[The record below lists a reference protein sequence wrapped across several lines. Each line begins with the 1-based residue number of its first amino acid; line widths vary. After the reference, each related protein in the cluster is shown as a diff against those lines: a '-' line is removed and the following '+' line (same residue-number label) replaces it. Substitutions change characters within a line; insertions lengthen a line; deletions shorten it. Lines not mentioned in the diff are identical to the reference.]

1 MRLPRRHLLAGL
13 SAGLG
18 LPVHVALAQRAGAW
32 PDRPVRII
40 VPFPPGGSN
49 DTVAR
54 ILQPRL
60 QELLGKPV
68 VVDNRGGA
76 SGSVGAAE
84 AARAAPDGY
93 TWVLVN
99 DTLAAN
105 DTLMSLPYKAT
116 ESFSYATVVGTCPY
130 ALVTQAGSPYR
141 SFNDVVAAAKAT
153 PNSLNYA
160 TTGAGSL
167 AHIATVLLQQQREF
181 SLVHVPYRGG
191 GPALQDVLAG
201 HVPLF
206 MSNIVI
212 LLQHL
217 RAGTL
222 RALGVTS
229 PAPSRFLDGVATFAS
244 QGFSNFNALTYW
256 ALVGPAGIP
265 EPIVTTMHAT
275 IARVLQEPQIRQRM
289 EEQGADILASSPAET
304 AAFIRGEA
312 AKWGAVIRDNNIRAE
327 T

>member
-1 MRLPRRHLLAGL
+1 MRGKAAPGR
-13 SAGLG
+13 
-18 LPVHVALAQRAGAW
+18 W
-32 PDRPVRII
+32 PAVRII

-60 QELLGKPV
+60 QEILGRPI

-76 SGSVGAAE
+76 SGSVGANE
-84 AARAAPDGY
+84 AQRSPPDGY
-93 TWVLVN
+93 TWILVN

-105 DTLMSLPYKAT
+105 DTLLSLPYKAT
-116 ESFSYATVVGTCPY
+116 ENFSYATVVGTCPY
-130 ALVTQAGSPYR
+130 AFVTQPGAPWR
-141 SFNDVVAAAKAT
+141 SFADVVTAARAA
-153 PNSLNYA
+153 PGSLNYA

-167 AHIATVLLQQQREF
+167 AHIATVLLAQQRDIR
-181 SLVHVPYRGG
+181 LTHVPYRGG

-222 RALGVTS
+222 RALGVTT
-229 PAPSRFLDGVATFAS
+229 AEPSRFLAGVPTFAE
-244 QGFSNFNALTYW
+244 QGFPGFSALTYW
-256 ALVGPAGIP
+256 ALLGPGGIP
-265 EPIVTTMHAT
+265 EPIVAAMQQAVALT
-275 IARVLQEPQIRQRM
+275 LQDPNVKARM
-289 EEQGADILASSPAET
+289 EEQGADIRASSPADT
-304 AAFIRGEA
+304 AAFIRAEA
-312 AKWGAVIRDNNIRAE
+312 ARWGAVIRDNNIKVE